1 MKAGL
6 GVRLTAGAAFLAG
19 AFAAALGAL
28 AATFLAG
35 AAFFAGAALVAGAA
49 FFAGVFFAVAM
60 MLFLGSEVSSLLSN
74 SLFPADSMLLEKEAL
89 SKSISHFFY
98 RG

>member
-6 GVRLTAGAAFLAG
+6 GVRLVAGAAFLAG

-35 AAFFAGAALVAGAA
+35 AAFFAG
-49 FFAGVFFAVAM
+49 VFFAVAM
-60 MLFLGSEVSSLLSN
+60 MMFLGSEVSSSLSN
-74 SLFPADSMLLEKEAL
+74 SLFPADRMLLEKQAL
-89 SKSISHFFY
+89 SKSISHFSIGVVPDCWLALSF
-98 RG
+98 

>member
-6 GVRLTAGAAFLAG
+6 GVRLAGAAFLAG

-49 FFAGVFFAVAM
+49 FLAGVFFAVAM
-60 MLFLGSEVSSLLSN
+60 VIFPLIGSKFGAEEQCVFSCVDATGESATFQAEFS
-74 SLFPADSMLLEKEAL
+74 
-89 SKSISHFFY
+89 FFY